1 MILSKKQI
9 GSIIDNLT
17 MLQQVDGCLQNSFKD
32 VDMTKLYHKLNDVY
46 SSWNKGEDGID
57 LMIKDYAM
65 KTFKEF
71 EGTEDECS
79 YDECF
84 EAAKEMYVDEIKN
97 RIRTV

>member
-1 MILSKKQI
+1 MILNKKQL

-17 MLQQVDGCLQNSFKD
+17 MLQQVDGCLQNTYKD
-32 VDMTKLYHKLNDVY
+32 IDMTKLYHKLNDTY
-46 SSWNKGEDGID
+46 NNWLKGEDALD
-57 LMIKDYAM
+57 QLIKDYAM

-71 EGTEDECS
+71 EGTKDECS